1 MAVDQHKTKTAK
13 TRRSCAFLGAVGCLA
28 VIGALLGMIGA
39 GAACGNKIETVK
51 YMFGL
56 GDMPRTLTRA
66 MWDNAEAKR
75 LGAEWIDP
83 ASCTNSTQFIQALW
97 AKYHNGQVKCRYPDV
112 WCVAVN
118 PPDDDNFPVL
128 FTANVDPIDLL
139 HGQDMKAPIALTCPE
154 SMGEAFSMFPKRT
167 LVVASRGGYVHAQSE
182 PEVIRRS
189 IFPHGNPKPNP
200 DTYFLT
206 PAGRVDCRPW
216 DHAEAGED
224 AK

>member
-1 MAVDQHKTKTAK
+1 MDQHKTKTAK
-13 TRRSCAFLGAVGCLA
+13 TRRSCAFWGAVGCLA

-182 PEVIRRS
+182 PEVIRRCF
-189 IFPHGNPKPNP
+189 FPHGNPKPNP

-206 PAGRVDCRPW
+206 PTGRVDCRPW

-224 AK
+224 AN

>member
-1 MAVDQHKTKTAK
+1 MDQHKTKTAK
-13 TRRSCAFLGAVGCLA
+13 TRRSCAFWGAVGCLA

-39 GAACGNKIETVK
+39 GAACGNMIETVK

-97 AKYHNGQVKCRYPDV
+97 AKYHNGQVECRYPDV
-112 WCVAVN
+112 WCIAVN

-206 PAGRVDCRPW
+206 PTGRVDCRPW

-224 AK
+224 TN